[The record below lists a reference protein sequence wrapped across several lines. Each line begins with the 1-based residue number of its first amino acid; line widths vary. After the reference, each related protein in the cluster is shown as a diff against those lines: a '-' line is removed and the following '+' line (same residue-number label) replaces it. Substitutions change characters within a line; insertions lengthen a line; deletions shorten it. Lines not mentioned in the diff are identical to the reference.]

1 MTTRRDF
8 LQLGLTGGGLL
19 LLGLQRADAQ
29 TPVTA
34 AAAAPDVS
42 LYVRIDADNRIL
54 IRTPRSEM
62 GQGVRTSLAMLV
74 AEELEADWRT
84 VSVATLPLDARAGDQ
99 GTGGS
104 NSVAACFE
112 PLRRIGASLRETLR
126 AAAAQRWNLP
136 LDECIARD
144 SHVTHA
150 ASSRSLR
157 YADLLEAAAKLSPP
171 AAPALKPRR
180 AWRLLGTAQRGKD
193 CADIVHGRAGY
204 GIDVRLPGQLFAQI
218 ERAPRPGAVLIAH
231 DAEAALAVPGVR
243 QIVVLKPGPAQTPGG
258 VAVVATTTWA
268 AAQGRARLAPRWDE
282 SAAADDDDT
291 VLTARATAA
300 LAAAPAEVVN
310 RIGDPDARLATSER
324 VIAADYQVPF
334 LAHATMEPQNATA
347 HWHAGRLTLWLP
359 SQFPGSAARAA
370 SQALGI
376 APEQVTVNLTLLGG
390 GFGRRI
396 NNDYAVEAALV
407 AQAVAAPVQV
417 VWTREDDFRH
427 DYYRP
432 LAAHRLEAC
441 LDADGWPQA
450 LRHRMASTTIGGT
463 YDRSGERR
471 FGGEE
476 AEGIGDTFY
485 RVPERSSGHT
495 PLAARLRRGWWRA
508 VHTTHT
514 TFAMES
520 FIDELAAAAGR
531 DPLAY
536 RLALID
542 RIPVENPR
550 QNKEHPFD
558 PARMR
563 ACLQKAAQQAGW
575 STPAPPGRARG
586 LACAIDHRSYAAL
599 VLEIAR
605 DGERLVV
612 HRATCA
618 VDCGQVIN
626 PDGARAQVE
635 GSIVQGLSAAL
646 GEAVTLRQGRVQESN
661 FHQYALLRL
670 AQAPLRIDTHF
681 LENEAHAL
689 TGLGEPA
696 LPVVAPALANALA
709 RLTTVRQRTLPL
721 RNRAAP
727 STGAGS

>member
-8 LQLGLTGGGLL
+8 LQLSLIGSGALL
-19 LLGLQRADAQ
+19 LALHREPAQ
-29 TPVTA
+29 AQAPV
-34 AAAAPDVS
+34 AAAPPPDPA

-62 GQGVRTSLAMLV
+62 GQGVRTALAMLV
-74 AEELEADWRT
+74 AEELEADWRE
-84 VSVATLPLDARAGDQ
+84 VRVATLPLDPRAGDQ

-112 PLRRIGASLRETLR
+112 PLRRIGASLRHVLQQ
-126 AAAAQRWNLP
+126 AAAQRWSVP
-136 LDECIARD
+136 VEECTARE
-144 SHVTHA
+144 SRVTHA
-150 ASSRSLR
+150 RSGRSLR
-157 YADLLEAAAKLSPP
+157 YADLIEAASRLPPP
-171 AAPALKPRR
+171 ATPALKPRS

-218 ERAPRPGAVLIAH
+218 ERAPRPGAVLAEH
-231 DAEAALAVPGVR
+231 DASDALAVPGVR
-243 QIVVLKPGPAQTPGG
+243 QIVVLRPGPAQTTGG

-268 AAQGRARLAPRWDE
+268 AAQGRARLRLRWDE
-282 SAAADDDDT
+282 SAAADDDSST
-291 VLTARATAA
+291 LTERAATA
-300 LAAAPAEVVN
+300 LAGEPAEAVN
-310 RIGDPDARLATSER
+310 RIGDPDALLAASTR
-324 VIAADYQVPF
+324 VIAADYHVPF

-347 HWHAGRLTLWLP
+347 HWHDGRLTLWLP
-359 SQFPGSAARAA
+359 SQFPSVAARAA
-370 SQALGI
+370 AQALGL

-407 AQAVAAPVQV
+407 ARAAEAPVQV
-417 VWTREDDFRH
+417 VWTREDDLRH
-427 DYYRP
+427 DFYRP
-432 LAAHRLEAC
+432 LAAHRLQAC

-450 LRHRMASTTIGGT
+450 LRHRMASTAIGAT
-463 YDRSGERR
+463 YDRTGERR
-471 FGGEE
+471 FGGDE
-476 AEGIGDTFY
+476 AEGVGDTFY
-485 RVPERSSGHT
+485 RVPNRSSGHT
-495 PLAARLRRGWWRA
+495 PLQAGLRRGWWRA

-531 DPLAY
+531 DALAY

-550 QNKEHPFD
+550 QSKEHPFD
-558 PARMR
+558 PARLS
-563 ACLQKAAQQAGW
+563 ACLRKAAREAGW
-575 STPAPPGRARG
+575 DQAPPSGRARG

-605 DGERLVV
+605 DGERIVI

-626 PDGARAQVE
+626 PNGARAQVE
-635 GSIVQGLSAAL
+635 GAIVQGLSAAF
-646 GEAVTLRQGRVQESN
+646 GEAVTVRRGRVQEGN

-670 AQAPLRIDTHF
+670 SQAPLRIDTHF
-681 LENEAHAL
+681 LENPAHAL

-709 RLTTVRQRTLPL
+709 RLTGARQRSLPL
-721 RNRAAP
+721 RLA
-727 STGAGS
+727 